1 VPLPDRAVPVTSA
14 VGRPLVR
21 AVTALT
27 DLPPCRLSAMDG
39 WTGHDTLTVRPAATV
54 EVLVLGDE
62 LSSEGLPGPR
72 RTRDALSPLLLT
84 WLAASGAEV
93 AQPTR
98 LPDDLDLLCAT
109 AGASGA
115 DVLVTTGGTSVGA
128 SDHVRRAVE
137 RLGGRLL
144 VDGVAVKPGHPM
156 LLARLPAHDGRY
168 RYWVGLPGNP
178 FAAYAAVVTLL
189 QPLLDALGGAEP
201 RSRTARLAD
210 DQPARPGDAHRLLP
224 VRADRD
230 RGLVG
235 VPACGSGCCAA
246 CQPRAGW
253 PLSGPAAREP
263 ASSSPVYRSPGARA
277 RRPRRGRDH
286 PDTWCRLGRRRRPPN
301 RHLGRAHPHR
311 PRR

>member
-168 RYWVGLPGNP
+168 RYWVGLPGDP
-178 FAAYAAVVTLL
+178 LAAYAAVVPLL

-224 VRADRD
+224 VRADRA

-235 VPACGSGCCAA
+235 VPPCGSAMLRGLAA
-246 CQPRAGW
+246 G
-253 PLSGPAAREP
+253 SGLAVVGSR
-263 ASSSPVYRSPGARA
+263 GARA
-277 RRPRRGRDH
+277 GELVTCLPFPWSTREEAEAW
-286 PDTWCRLGRRRRPPN
+286 T
-301 RHLGRAHPHR
+301 
-311 PRR
+311 